1 MIERVDDTSQPI
13 HPQHSILPRQRR
25 RNTSGNKL
33 QTRAPQASTPDAPT
47 SQTSSGRKDLTV
59 EFRSGEAVNRHP
71 ELISFINDGWQ
82 IESAVPELSNEGLK
96 LVVVM
101 SRLVSRSTIA
111 SVRTD

>member
-1 MIERVDDTSQPI
+1 MIERVDDTSQPV
-13 HPQHSILPRQRR
+13 HPRHSVPPRQRR
-25 RNTSGNKL
+25 RKTSADKL

-47 SQTSSGRKDLTV
+47 SQTSSGRKVLTV

-71 ELISFINDGWQ
+71 ELMTLINDGWQ

-96 LVVVM
+96 LLVVM
-101 SRLVSRSTIA
+101 SRLASRSTIA